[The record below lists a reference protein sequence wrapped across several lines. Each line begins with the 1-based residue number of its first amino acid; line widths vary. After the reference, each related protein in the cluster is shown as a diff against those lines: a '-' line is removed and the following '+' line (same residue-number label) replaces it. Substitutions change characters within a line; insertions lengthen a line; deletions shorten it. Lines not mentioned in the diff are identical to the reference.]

1 MKNTIVLIGAGSTNF
16 GLGTLNGIFH
26 NQVLQGSHIVL
37 HDINPVALEKTR
49 SIAQRY
55 LDSNHLDYTL
65 SATIDRKTALQGS
78 NFCIISIE
86 VGNRFTLWEL
96 DRQLPQQYGFRQVFG
111 ENGGPGGFFHALRI
125 VPPILEICEDIHR
138 ICPEALV
145 LNLSNPMSRICLTV
159 KRKFPGLKLV
169 GLCHEIDSL
178 EALLPDILGT
188 PFSNLAVR
196 AAGLNHFSVVLDAK
210 YKDSGNDAYP
220 DIRAKA
226 PVFLKDSGERGL
238 FMDIL
243 QVYGLFPITTD
254 SHFGEY
260 IHWAHNSVDHK
271 GILEFYTMYKAWCA
285 INVEVNEEFLP
296 PDTMPSVVAIMA
308 ATVSGVAH
316 EDPAVNLPNKGLI
329 TNLPEDLVVEV
340 PAVVDQTGVHGVKVG
355 AIPKGFAA
363 LLNHEAIVQDLV
375 TETILTHSRL
385 CALQTL
391 LSDPVVTNLKH
402 ADQLLDMVIEMEEPW
417 LDYLRD

>member
-26 NQVLQGSHIVL
+26 NRVLEGSAIVL
-37 HDINPVALEKTR
+37 HDINPVTLEKTR

-55 LDSNHLDYTL
+55 IDANQLNYTL
-65 SATIDRKTALQGS
+65 TATTDRQVALQGA

-96 DRQLPQQYGFRQVFG
+96 DWQLPQQYGFRQVYG
-111 ENGGPGGFFHALRI
+111 ENGGPGGLFHALRI
-125 VPPILEICEDIHR
+125 IPPILDICADIWR
-138 ICPEALV
+138 ICPDATV
-145 LNLSNPMSRICLTV
+145 LNVSNPMSRICLTV

-178 EALLPDILGT
+178 ENILPDLLGT
-188 PFSNLAVR
+188 PFNNLELK
-196 AAGLNHFSVVLDAK
+196 AAGLNHFSVVLEAR
-210 YKDSGNDAYP
+210 YKDSGSDAYP

-226 PVFLKDSGERGL
+226 PGFFGDNRERGL
-238 FMDIL
+238 FMEIL
-243 QVYGLFPITTD
+243 RLYGLFPITTD

-271 GILEFYTMYKAWCA
+271 GILEFYNMYKQWCFM
-285 INVEVNEEFLP
+285 ISDVDENNMP
-296 PDTMPSVVAIMA
+296 PDTMPSVVAIMVSI
-308 ATVSGVAH
+308 VSGEPHA
-316 EDPAVNLPNKGLI
+316 DPAVNLLNVGLI
-329 TNLPEDLVVEV
+329 TNLPANLVVEV
-340 PAVVDQTGVHGVKVG
+340 PAVVDANGVRGISVG

-375 TETILTHSRL
+375 SDAILSHSRRSV
-385 CALQTL
+385 LQTL
-391 LSDPVVTNLKH
+391 MADPVVTNLR
-402 ADQLLDMVIEMEEPW
+402 AAEQLLEMVIEMESPW
-417 LDYLRD
+417 LDYLN